1 MEVKNKVSKDR
12 LMMITQWIMRYLVN
26 NNSLRYI
33 TYPRKILKIKEKKV
47 ISWILKKCNI
57 FWYYEIVLWFKKSI
71 WMILYDE
78 ISFLWFLIYLYI
90 LLLFIF

>member
-12 LMMITQWIMRYLVN
+12 LMMITQWIMRCLVN

-47 ISWILKKCNI
+47 IS
-57 FWYYEIVLWFKKSI
+57 
-71 WMILYDE
+71 
-78 ISFLWFLIYLYI
+78 
-90 LLLFIF
+90 